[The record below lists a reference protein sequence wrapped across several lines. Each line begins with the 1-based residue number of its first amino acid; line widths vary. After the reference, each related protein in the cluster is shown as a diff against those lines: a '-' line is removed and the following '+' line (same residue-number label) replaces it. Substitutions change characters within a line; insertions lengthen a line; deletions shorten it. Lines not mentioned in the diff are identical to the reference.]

1 MKKLFVL
8 FLAILM
14 ALSAF
19 AQAESTGEVVI
30 FEGRAS
36 AANPWELVTSV
47 FTTCAG
53 GEFDP
58 ELIKEG
64 CCFTVDYT
72 GTAGQIYL
80 ALAEWTTGTWA
91 QANAPETCVTNGD
104 VHTATFTYAQCLAQY
119 GSADFTDVDAI
130 GVGSANSEGETTV
143 LRIAWQGAAPSDP
156 LMGTDA
162 VTILRSASQSSAANS
177 QLSYAFTRHVGGD
190 FDAAQINPGSR
201 FYVEHSGAKNGV
213 YLAFSSHSGAKNW
226 VRVNPDETVELDNG
240 RFASWF
246 DYSNFAKNWGTN
258 FARLDQL
265 SVFSAVSSPVKLHRL
280 AYLPGTG
287 APTDGTDGRWDR
299 PETGIAF
306 IGDSICQNALNLF
319 GDWNKILGRTDCVNY
334 GIGGQTT
341 VNCLARIGEVAAKDY
356 HTVVFLCGINDIG
369 WNYTSEQ
376 IVGNWAA
383 MIDAIRAKN
392 PDCQFILL
400 SVLPTTDAFYRG
412 QQDKIVALNEAYK
425 AFADRTEGVTF
436 VDAYSRFTS
445 APGEYAN
452 ARLLMDG
459 LHPNAEGYAVIA
471 QMLNPALPA
480 E

>member
-1 MKKLFVL
+1 MKT
-8 FLAILM
+8 FLAIVL
-14 ALSAF
+14 ALVMTLGLC
-19 AQAESTGEVVI
+19 AQAESAGEFVI
-30 FEGRAS
+30 YEGS
-36 AANPWELVTSV
+36 TTVQTPWQLITST

-58 ELIKEG
+58 ELIREG

-80 ALAEWTTGTWA
+80 ALAEWTSGTWA
-91 QANAPETCVTNGD
+91 QANAPERCETNGD
-104 VHTATFTYAQCLAQY
+104 VHTATFTYEQCLAQY

-143 LRIAWQGAAPSDP
+143 LRIVWHGVAPADP
-156 LMGTDA
+156 LTGTDA
-162 VTILRSASQSSAANS
+162 VTILRSASQSSAANT
-177 QLSYAFTRHVGGD
+177 QLSYVFTSHVGGE

-201 FYVEHSGAKNGV
+201 FYVEYSGAKYGV
-213 YLAFSSHSGAKNW
+213 YLALSSHSGAKNW
-226 VRVNPDETVELDNG
+226 VRINPDETVELDNG
-240 RFASWF
+240 RYAAWF
-246 DYSNFAKNWGTN
+246 EYSNFAKNWGTN
-258 FARLDQL
+258 FARLDQV

-287 APTDGTDGRWDR
+287 DPTDSTDGRWDR
-299 PETGIAF
+299 AETGIAF

-341 VNCLARIGEVAAKDY
+341 VHCLARIDEVAAKDY

-383 MIDAIRAKN
+383 MIEKIRAKN
-392 PDCQFILL
+392 PECRFILL

-412 QQDKIVALNEAYK
+412 QQDRIVALNAAYK
-425 AFADRTEGVTF
+425 DFADRTEGVTF
-436 VDAYSRFTS
+436 VDTYSRFTS
-445 APGEYAN
+445 APGEYAD
-452 ARLLMDG
+452 ASLLMDG
-459 LHPNAEGYAVIA
+459 LHPNEAGYEVIA
-471 QMLNPALPA
+471 EVLNQALA
-480 E
+480 AQ